1 MQEIKEY
8 EKAVENIAIKFCK
21 IFKSDY
27 HKADWTGGEIGDVL
41 AVGDLFVNLN
51 DMLTVLKMG
60 ATKQEFIQ
68 YYDAVMDGEKINLEN
83 WLKTTRNNLIK

>member
-21 IFKSDY
+21 IFESDY
-27 HKADWTGGEIGDVL
+27 DKADWAGGEIGDVL

-51 DMLTVLKMG
+51 DMLTVLKMN

-83 WLKTTRNNLIK
+83 WLIKNR

>member
-8 EKAVENIAIKFCK
+8 EEAVENIAKKFCK
-21 IFKSDY
+21 IFKSYYD
-27 HKADWTGGEIGDVL
+27 KADWTGGEIGDVL

-51 DMLTVLKMG
+51 DMLTVLKMNV
-60 ATKQEFIQ
+60 TKQEFIS

-83 WLKTTRNNLIK
+83 WLKMTRSRNIY

>member
-21 IFKSDY
+21 IFKSHY
-27 HKADWTGGEIGDVL
+27 NKADWTGGEIGDVL

-51 DMLTVLKMG
+51 DMLIVLKMG
-60 ATKQEFIQ
+60 ATKQEFIS
-68 YYDAVMDGEKINLEN
+68 YYDAVMEGEKINLEN
-83 WLKTTRNNLIK
+83 WLRKNR